1 MVQGEE
7 EQRLEGDPCHHLPGA
22 DLCQLHLGTA
32 RRSVPELHPLQGE
45 GCPLRQTGQILLQ
58 QDLKIHLQGILSMEE
73 LNVLLIEEQIQ
84 VLPTK
89 TDPSMIPDKA
99 GI

>member
-1 MVQGEE
+1 
-7 EQRLEGDPCHHLPGA
+7 
-22 DLCQLHLGTA
+22 
-32 RRSVPELHPLQGE
+32 
-45 GCPLRQTGQILLQ
+45 
-58 QDLKIHLQGILSMEE
+58 MEE
-73 LNVLLIEEQIQ
+73 LNVLLIEEQVQ